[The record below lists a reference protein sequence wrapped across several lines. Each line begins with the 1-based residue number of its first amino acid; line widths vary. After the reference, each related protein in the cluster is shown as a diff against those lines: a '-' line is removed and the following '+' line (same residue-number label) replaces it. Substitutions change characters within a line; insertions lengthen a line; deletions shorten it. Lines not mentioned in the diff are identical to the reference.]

1 MKHTIEVNGIKIYAF
16 HGCLP
21 EEERIGGH
29 YSVDVMLN
37 TNFSEAANSD
47 DLNKTIDYCDVNK
60 IITEEMAIRSKLIE
74 HVGQRIVNR
83 LKAEITNIDHIK
95 LKLTKI
101 KTYKS
106 YLYFFTPYSTEP
118 SNVGNWRD
126 LRRRL

>member
-1 MKHTIEVNGIKIYAF
+1 
-16 HGCLP
+16 
-21 EEERIGGH
+21 
-29 YSVDVMLN
+29 MLN
-37 TNFSEAANSD
+37 TNFSEAVNSD

-101 KTYKS
+101 C
-106 YLYFFTPYSTEP
+106 PP
-118 SNVGNWRD
+118 INGDVQNVAIIIEED
-126 LRRRL
+126 